1 MTLTR
6 APGRLIPVAMTLKKP
21 RVLGRTGLSVSRLG
35 MAAGYGVPAAAVEK
49 ALRGVGLDR
58 ADILHAK
65 SPRWMG

>member
-1 MTLTR
+1 
-6 APGRLIPVAMTLKKP
+6 MTLKKP